1 MTAEPQLQELAPGVH
16 AWIQPDG
23 TWWINNAGAVHSGGE
38 VVLIDTCA
46 TARRTRLFLD
56 ALDTATGGALV
67 RLAVNTHLHGDHVYG
82 NALLPDSTTIVAH
95 EHTRQGILQDF
106 ILASTPP
113 AWSPSPDWGVD
124 AVRAPTVSFRDEITL
139 YAGGKPVVVRHPGY
153 AAHTVGDAVAWLP
166 EERVLFTG
174 DLVFNQVTP
183 MIAMGS
189 LAGALRSLDWLA
201 AFEPAVVVPGHG
213 PVVAGADFADVL
225 AAHRRYYEF
234 IRDTAVIGREKG
246 WTPLETARETGLGEF
261 ADLPDA
267 ERLVLN
273 LHRAYADA
281 DGVDVNVAAA
291 LGDAIAYNGGPL
303 ACSV

>member
-1 MTAEPQLQELAPGVH
+1 MTSEPQLQELVPGVF

-38 VVLIDTCA
+38 VVLVDTCA

-56 ALDTATGGALV
+56 ALDAATGGAPI

-82 NALLPDSTTIVAH
+82 NALLPDETVIVAH
-95 EHTRQGILQDF
+95 ERTRQGILQDF
-106 ILASTPP
+106 ILANTPP
-113 AWSPSPDWGVD
+113 AWSPTPEWGVD

-139 YAGGKPVVVRHPGY
+139 HAGGKPVVVRHPGY

-166 EERVLFTG
+166 EDGVLFTG
-174 DLVFNQVTP
+174 DLVFHQVTP

-189 LAGALRSLDWLA
+189 LDGALRSLDWLA
-201 AFEPAVVVPGHG
+201 GYEPSVVVPGHG
-213 PVVAGADFADVL
+213 PVVPGTAFAEVL
-225 AAHRRYYEF
+225 DAHRRYYEF
-234 IRDTAVIGREKG
+234 VARTAETGRDQG
-246 WTPLETARETGLGEF
+246 WTPLEAATHADLGEF

-281 DGVDVNVAAA
+281 DGVEINIAAA

-303 ACSV
+303 SCAV